1 MGVVQTILV
10 IACAVSA
17 IVVLVQLI
25 RNIPASNLVDGSLAV
40 VEIVVIAQL
49 IAGLASLSSAP
60 HSVSKFVYVGYLV
73 GALLVLP
80 IAWVWAM
87 AERSRSGLGV
97 LLVGLFVVA
106 FLVVRMHQI
115 WPHHG

>member
-10 IACAVSA
+10 IACAVA
-17 IVVLVQLI
+17 AVAVVVQLV
-25 RNIPASNLVDGSLAV
+25 RDIPASNLVDASLTV
-40 VEIVVIAQL
+40 VEVVVIAQL
-49 IAGLASLSSAP
+49 IAGLASLGSAP
-60 HSVSKFVYVGYLV
+60 PSVSKFVYVGYLV
-73 GALLVLP
+73 GALVVLP
-80 IAWVWAM
+80 IAWVWSQ

-106 FLVVRMHQI
+106 FLVVRLHQI